1 MYAWDLLGHLLTVF
15 VQGLGW
21 ASAWVAI
28 CLAPQLQLSSFE
40 FNFNLLSVIIL
51 MTLLSDSPTLSTKSN
66 LEQTSTGS
74 PATQEPLIINGMVV
88 PTGPRAER
96 VGISADPFVTPT
108 RGIEIGSPPRPR
120 DSATVASSEP
130 QAHMT
135 PTPSG
140 FTPRADRLAE
150 VISAD
155 NAQAIYPPQA
165 CVFVAKYVQ
174 LSSLRL
180 H

>member
-1 MYAWDLLGHLLTVF
+1 
-15 VQGLGW
+15 
-21 ASAWVAI
+21 
-28 CLAPQLQLSSFE
+28 
-40 FNFNLLSVIIL
+40 
-51 MTLLSDSPTLSTKSN
+51 
-66 LEQTSTGS
+66 
-74 PATQEPLIINGMVV
+74 MVV

-96 VGISADPFVTPT
+96 LGTSGDPFVTPT
-108 RGIEIGSPPRPR
+108 RGIEIASPSRPR
-120 DSATVASSEP
+120 DSAPAAGSEL
-130 QAHMT
+130 QAHVT

-174 LSSLRL
+174 LSSLGL

>member
-1 MYAWDLLGHLLTVF
+1 M
-15 VQGLGW
+15 
-21 ASAWVAI
+21 
-28 CLAPQLQLSSFE
+28 APQVQLTSFE
-40 FNFNLLSVIIL
+40 LNFILLSVIIL
-51 MTLLSDSPTLSTKSN
+51 MTSLSDSPTLSTKSN
-66 LEQTSTGS
+66 LEQPSTDS
-74 PATQEPLIINGMVV
+74 RATQEPLIINGMVV

-96 VGISADPFVTPT
+96 LGTSGDPFVTPT
-108 RGIEIGSPPRPR
+108 RGIEIGSPSRPR
-120 DSATVASSEP
+120 DSATVASSEL
-130 QAHMT
+130 QAHVT

-150 VISAD
+150 VVSAD

-174 LSSLRL
+174 LSSLGL